1 MKFGTSLLI
10 AVFLLVTSSGPV
22 FAQSHKGI
30 SFQGVIKLPS
40 GEYPSRAGVTV
51 NARILSPGDCILRE
65 EQFTG
70 VNISNGYINLA
81 VGTGVAVGY
90 NPGFSL
96 KKIMDNSSV
105 ITGLTCLHADGS
117 PNAGVTSFDPST
129 TNGARKLRVS
139 LTIDSI
145 PIVAD
150 FNMRSMAFA
159 VNAESLEGKS
169 KSDFIQT
176 SSAVT
181 QARLE
186 DFLSAITS
194 TSGGSVKW
202 DGTSFVSYDPIGT
215 GSIPDSA
222 IVSLPY
228 SKLTSVPSSLSE
240 ISGLSCVNGKIL
252 KKVSGSW
259 ACADESGVGVES
271 DPTVQTFAKNAP
283 GSGLEVSGSNLQVK
297 MSDVRTNASGSWGID
312 ITGNAATATSA
323 TTATNFSG
331 SLAGDVTGTQ
341 SATAVTKIRGNNV
354 AAGVPT
360 DGLLTWNSTL
370 TRWEAVNPPTCSDA
384 QSLKWSSVSDSF
396 SCVSISITKSQVS
409 DFPTLSTVATSG
421 SYTDLSNK
429 PTLAA
434 SATTDTTNATN
445 ITSGTLDANRLPSSI
460 TNGLWTESGGKIYRS
475 SGNVGIGT
483 TNPSVSLQIVNSQ
496 DAGTLTLISNTNAGV
511 SAYAGVGLTSQG
523 GSSYIFR
530 TSNSATIQ
538 SNATVIQ
545 DQTGVIAF
553 NTTSEAMRIANGGNV
568 GIGTTNPLAKLHIGG
583 TAGVDGIRFPDGT
596 LQTSAA
602 VTSGTNNSFV
612 SGWPDFIT
620 CNVTNPNWGQVIL
633 PLFVYN
639 YNPTGLT
646 YYRGQVAGSTT
657 PMTVLFTTSTKT
669 QSSYETI
676 VSSDCDGKTIAQLYA
691 AGKAFNI
698 AKGPAAQW
706 LQNGT
711 NAYYNAGN
719 VGVGTNDPKV
729 ALDVN
734 GAVRAGSSATVSTC
748 GSGSANG
755 EGSQRYNYTTHSM
768 EYCNG
773 TGWVS
778 LAASGGS
785 GGAPAAKAWVNFDGT
800 NCPSNNCAIRS
811 SYGVTSVTKV
821 STGRYQIN
829 FSTARAD
836 TNYTVIFQANRTS
849 NGPEMTAV
857 NYAFQSSS
865 YNLTTTSVEVAYS
878 SSGSQFSDPA
888 LGFVL
893 VFGN

>member
-1 MKFGTSLLI
+1 MNNTLMSFLPVLLI
-10 AVFLLVTSSGPV
+10 AFVSGVTQ
-22 FAQSHKGI
+22 AQTHKGI

-40 GEYPSRAGVTV
+40 GEYPSRAGMTV
-51 NARILSPGDCILRE
+51 NARILSPNDCILRE
-65 EQFTG
+65 EQFGG

-81 VGTGVAVGY
+81 VGAGATVGHD
-90 NPGFSL
+90 PGLSL
-96 KKIMDNSSV
+96 KKVMDNSSSM
-105 ITGLTCLHADGS
+105 TGLTCLNVDGS
-117 PNAGVTSFDPST
+117 VNGSVTSFDPST

-139 LTIDSI
+139 LVIDSL

-159 VNAESLEGKS
+159 VNAESLEGKT
-169 KSDFIQT
+169 KTDFVQT
-176 SSAVT
+176 SANVT
-181 QARLE
+181 QSRLE
-186 DFLSAITS
+186 SLLNAMTS
-194 TSGGSVKW
+194 ISGNSVKW
-202 DGTSFVSYDPIGT
+202 DGSNFVSYDPVGM

-228 SKLTSVPSSLSE
+228 SKLTSVPSPLSE
-240 ISGLSCVNGKIL
+240 IGGLACVNGKIL
-252 KKVSGSW
+252 KKISGAW

-283 GSGLEVSGSNLQVK
+283 GAGLEVSGGNLQVK
-297 MSDVRTNASGSWGID
+297 MADVRTNASGSWGIS
-312 ITGNAATATSA
+312 ITGSAA
-323 TTATNFSG
+323 NFSG

-341 SATAVTKIRGNNV
+341 GATKVEKIQGNTV
-354 AAGVPT
+354 IPGVPT
-360 DGLLTWNSTL
+360 DGVLTWNSTL
-370 TRWEAVNPPTCSDA
+370 TRWEAVIPQTCA
-384 QSLKWSSVSDSF
+384 TNQTLIWSSVADSF
-396 SCVSISITKSQVS
+396 SCSNISITKAQIS
-409 DFPTLSTVATSG
+409 DFPTLATVATSG

-429 PTLAA
+429 PTFAT
-434 SATTDTTNATN
+434 SATTDTTNASN
-445 ITSGTLDANRLPSSI
+445 ITSGTLNIGRLPTSV
-460 TNGLWTESGGKIYRS
+460 TNALWSETGGSIYRS

-483 TNPSVSLQIVNSQ
+483 TNPTTSLQIVNSQ
-496 DAGTLTLISNTNAGV
+496 DAATLALISNTNAGP
-511 SAYAGVGLTSQG
+511 SAYAGLGMNSQG
-523 GSSYIFR
+523 GSSYLFR
-530 TSNSATIQ
+530 TSNAAAVQ
-538 SNATVIQ
+538 SNATVLQ

-553 NTTSEAMRIANGGNV
+553 NTASEAMRIANSGYV

-602 VTSGTNNSFV
+602 ITSGTNNSFV

-620 CNVTNPNWGQVIL
+620 CNVTSPSWGQVIL

-639 YNPTGLT
+639 YTPNGIT

-657 PMTVLFTTSTKT
+657 PMTVMFTTTTKT

-706 LQNGT
+706 LQTGA
-711 NAYYNAGN
+711 NAYYTAGN
-719 VGVGTNDPKV
+719 VGVGTASPTV
-729 ALDVN
+729 ALDVA
-734 GAVRAGSSATVSTC
+734 GAIRPGSSAAVSTC
-748 GSGSANG
+748 GSGQSNG

-773 TGWVS
+773 TSWVS
-778 LAASGGS
+778 LAAT
-785 GGAPAAKAWVNFDGT
+785 GGAGGVTSAKAWVNFDGT

-811 SYGVTSVTKV
+811 SYGVSSVTKV

-829 FSTARAD
+829 FSTTRAD
-836 TNYTVIFQANRTS
+836 ANYSVIFQGNRSSTS
-849 NGPEMTAV
+849 PEVTAV
-857 NYAFQSSS
+857 NYAFQPSA

-878 SSGSQFSDPA
+878 SSGSQFSDPV

-893 VFGN
+893 VFAN